1 VVKVTLTPASQAAF
15 VDAIQKFAAA
25 SKQTI
30 RDATL
35 EQAALACQ
43 DAANFTPPL
52 TKGGGGGLSNSAKKA
67 GEKAVD
73 RDVGKVVVPLTGG
86 SAGTQ
91 ATRVIKRLGS
101 LALNNN
107 QGLFWKVASTQSSI
121 ISANSFVARMLSP
134 QYKGFGTTEGFNRAK
149 NYFNRI
155 GNRVASQSLSSD
167 GAPLEGTAA
176 IDGVFRPVYQRNN
189 GRLWKNGRNVSGIR
203 SFDKRVVERK
213 ADFQTFIA
221 QRQDSV
227 GAIKSGWYKAL
238 MSLPRPVING
248 VEKNAGAALRG
259 AGWITKHS
267 SVAGQSVTQFSDKS
281 ADVTIR
287 NLSGNIFGIAD
298 QAGVLG
304 LVYGNRIKQMPA
316 KVRNLI
322 AKDVAKFNRK

>member
-1 VVKVTLTPASQAAF
+1 VVKVTLQPASLAAF
-15 VDAIQKFAAA
+15 EAAINRFAAA

-67 GEKAVD
+67 GERAID
-73 RDVGKVVVPLTGG
+73 RDVYKVFESSTGG
-86 SAGTQ
+86 SADTR
-91 ATRVIKRLGS
+91 ANRVIRRLGS
-101 LALNNN
+101 LAFNNN
-107 QGLFWKVASTQSSI
+107 QGLFWKLASSEAPI
-121 ISANSFVARMLSP
+121 IAANSFVARMLST
-134 QYKGFGTTEGFNRAK
+134 QYKGFGTDQGFKRAK

-155 GNRVASQSLSSD
+155 GSRVAGRALTSD
-167 GAPLEGTAA
+167 GAPIEGTAA
-176 IDGVFRPVYQRNN
+176 IDSVYKPVYQRTL
-189 GRLWKNGRNVSGIR
+189 GRLYQNGRNVSGVKYY
-203 SFDKRVVERK
+203 DKRVVQKK
-213 ADFQTFIA
+213 ADLDTYIA

-248 VEKNAGAALRG
+248 VEKNAGSALRS

-267 SVAGQSVTQFSDKS
+267 SVAGQSVTQFSDKL

-316 KVRNLI
+316 KIRNLI
-322 AKDVAKFNRK
+322 DKDTAKFNSK

>member
-1 VVKVTLTPASQAAF
+1 MVKVTLTPASQAAF

-43 DAANFTPPL
+43 DAATFTPPL
-52 TKGGGGGLSNSAKKA
+52 TKGGGNGLSNAAKKA
-67 GEKAVD
+67 GEKAID
-73 RDVGKVVVPLTGG
+73 RDVNKVVVPLTGG
-86 SAGTQ
+86 GAGTQ

-121 ISANSFVARMLSP
+121 IAANSFVARMLSP
-134 QYKGFGTTEGFNRAK
+134 QYKGFGTDQGFKRAK

-155 GNRVASQSLSSD
+155 GTRVAANDISGGYLD
-167 GAPLEGTAA
+167 GTAA

-203 SFDKRVVERK
+203 SYDKRVVERK
-213 ADFQTFIA
+213 ADLDTYIA

-248 VEKNAGAALRG
+248 VEKNAGSALRG
-259 AGWITKHS
+259 AGWITMHS
-267 SVAGQSVTQFSDKS
+267 SVAGQSVTKFSDKS

-304 LVYGNRIKQMPA
+304 LVYANRIKQMPA
-316 KVRNLI
+316 KVQRLI
-322 AKDVAKFNRK
+322 DADTAKFNRK

>member
-1 VVKVTLTPASQAAF
+1 MVKVSLTPASQQAF

-43 DAANFTPPL
+43 DAATFTPPL
-52 TKGGGGGLSNSAKKA
+52 TKGGGNGLSNAAKKA
-67 GEKAVD
+67 GERAVD
-73 RDVGKVVVPLTGG
+73 RDVGKVVTPLTGG
-86 SAGTQ
+86 GAGTQ

-101 LALNNN
+101 LALNDN
-107 QGLFWKVASTQSSI
+107 QGLFWKVASSQSSI

-134 QYKGFGTTEGFNRAK
+134 QYKGFGTPEGFKKAK

-155 GNRVASQSLSSD
+155 GNRVAAQSLSSD
-167 GAPLEGTAA
+167 GAFLQGTTA
-176 IDGVFRPVYQRNN
+176 IDSVYKPIYQRNN
-189 GRLWKNGRNVSGIR
+189 GRLWKNGRNVSGVK
-203 SFDKRVVERK
+203 SFDKRVVEHK
-213 ADFQTFIA
+213 ADLDAYIA
-221 QRQDSV
+221 QRQEMV

-248 VEKNAGAALRG
+248 VEKNAGSSLRK

-267 SVAGQSVTQFSDKS
+267 SVPGNSVSSFTDKL

-287 NLSGNIFGIAD
+287 NMMGNIYGIAD
-298 QAGVLG
+298 QADTLG
-304 LVYGNRIKQMPA
+304 LVYGNRVKQMPA
-316 KVRNLI
+316 KIRNLI
-322 AKDVAKFNRK
+322 QADINKFTSK

>member
-1 VVKVTLTPASQAAF
+1 MVKVSITPASQQAF

-43 DAANFTPPL
+43 DAATFTPPL
-52 TKGGGGGLSNSAKKA
+52 VKGGGNGLSNAAKKA
-67 GEKAVD
+67 GERAVD
-73 RDVGKVVVPLTGG
+73 RDVGKVVTPLTGG
-86 SAGTQ
+86 GAGTQ

-101 LALNNN
+101 LALNDN
-107 QGLFWKVASTQSSI
+107 QGLFWKVASSQSTI
-121 ISANSFVARMLSP
+121 ISANSFVARMLSQ
-134 QYKGFGTTEGFNRAK
+134 QYKGFGTPEGFKKAK

-155 GNRVASQSLSSD
+155 GTRVAANSFGSE
-167 GAPLEGTAA
+167 GGFLESPTA
-176 IDGVFRPVYQRNN
+176 IDAAFKPIYQRTN
-189 GRLWKNGRNVSGIR
+189 GRLWKNGRNVSGVK
-203 SFDKRVVERK
+203 SFDKRVVEK
-213 ADFQTFIA
+213 KGDLDAYIL
-221 QRQDSV
+221 QRQETV

-259 AGWITKHS
+259 AGWITKHN
-267 SVAGQSVTQFSDKS
+267 SVAGNSVTSFSDKL
-281 ADVTIR
+281 ADITIR

-304 LVYGNRIKQMPA
+304 LVYGNRVKQMPA
-316 KVRNLI
+316 KIRNLI
-322 AKDVAKFNRK
+322 DKDVAKFNRK

>member
-1 VVKVTLTPASQAAF
+1 VVKVTLTPASQQAF

-43 DAANFTPPL
+43 DAATFTPPL
-52 TKGGGGGLSNSAKKA
+52 TKGGGNGLSNAAKKA
-67 GEKAVD
+67 GERAVD
-73 RDVGKVVVPLTGG
+73 RDVGKVVTPLTGG
-86 SAGTQ
+86 GAGTQ

-101 LALNNN
+101 LALNDN
-107 QGLFWKVASTQSSI
+107 QGLFWKVASSQSTI

-134 QYKGFGTTEGFNRAK
+134 QYKGYGTPEGFKKAK

-155 GNRVASQSLSSD
+155 GTRVAANDISGGYLD
-167 GAPLEGTAA
+167 GTAA
-176 IDGVFRPVYQRNN
+176 IDAVYKPVYQRNN
-189 GRLWKNGRNVSGIR
+189 GRLWKNGRNVSGVK
-203 SFDKRVVERK
+203 SFDKRVVEYK
-213 ADFQTFIA
+213 SDLDTYIA
-221 QRQDSV
+221 QRQETV

-248 VEKNAGAALRG
+248 VEKNAGSKLRA
-259 AGWITKHS
+259 AGWITKHN
-267 SVAGQSVTQFSDKS
+267 SVAGNSVTSFSDKL
-281 ADVTIR
+281 ADITIR

-304 LVYGNRIKQMPA
+304 LVYGNRVKQMPA
-316 KVRNLI
+316 KIQRLI
-322 AKDVAKFNRK
+322 ADDVAKFNRK

>member
-1 VVKVTLTPASQAAF
+1 MVKVTLTPASQQAF

-43 DAANFTPPL
+43 DAATFTPPL
-52 TKGGGGGLSNSAKKA
+52 TKGGGNGLSNAAKKA
-67 GEKAVD
+67 GERAVD
-73 RDVGKVVVPLTGG
+73 RDVGKVVTPLTGG
-86 SAGTQ
+86 GAGTQ

-101 LALNNN
+101 LALNDN
-107 QGLFWKVASTQSSI
+107 QGLFWKVASSQSTI

-134 QYKGFGTTEGFNRAK
+134 QYKGYGTPEGFKKAK

-155 GNRVASQSLSSD
+155 GTRVAANDISGGYLD
-167 GAPLEGTAA
+167 GTAA
-176 IDGVFRPVYQRNN
+176 IDAVYKPVYQRNN
-189 GRLWKNGRNVSGIR
+189 GRLWKNGRNVSGVK
-203 SFDKRVVERK
+203 SFDKRVVEYK
-213 ADFQTFIA
+213 SDLDTYIA
-221 QRQDSV
+221 QRQETV

-248 VEKNAGAALRG
+248 VEKNAGSKLRA
-259 AGWITKHS
+259 AGWITKHN
-267 SVAGQSVTQFSDKS
+267 SVAGNSVTSFSDKL
-281 ADVTIR
+281 ADITIR

-304 LVYGNRIKQMPA
+304 LVYGNRVKQMPA
-316 KVRNLI
+316 KIQRLI
-322 AKDVAKFNRK
+322 ADDVAKFNRK

>member
-1 VVKVTLTPASQAAF
+1 MVKVSVRPASLAAF
-15 VDAIQKFAAA
+15 EAAINKFAAA

-43 DAANFTPPL
+43 DAAMFTPPL
-52 TKGGGGGLSNSAKKA
+52 VKGGGGGLTNNAKKA
-67 GEKAVD
+67 GERAVD

-86 SAGTQ
+86 GAGTQ

-107 QGLFWKVASTQSSI
+107 QGLFWKVASSQATI
-121 ISANSFVARMLSP
+121 ISANSFVARMLSQ
-134 QYKGFGTTEGFNRAK
+134 QYKGFGTPEGFNKAK

-155 GNRVASQSLSSD
+155 GNRVAATDLN
-167 GAPLEGTAA
+167 GAFLENTSA
-176 IDGVFRPVYQRNN
+176 IDAVFKPIYQRNN
-189 GRLWKNGRNVSGIR
+189 GRLWKNGRNVSGVK

-213 ADFQTFIA
+213 GDLDTYIK
-221 QRQDSV
+221 QRQETV

-248 VEKNAGAALRG
+248 VEKNAGSDLRK

-267 SVAGQSVTQFSDKS
+267 SVPGNSVTAFTDKL

-287 NLSGNIFGIAD
+287 NLHGNIFGIAD

-304 LVYGNRIKQMPA
+304 LVYGNRVKQMPA
-316 KVRNLI
+316 KIRNLI
-322 AKDVAKFNRK
+322 EADIKKFNTK